1 MDEIPFYLQKPQD
14 NNELPS
20 FLKKY
25 DVVNLYGTNKSSGK
39 MSDLLSEELANNSR
53 TRTYLNNLY
62 NQNMER
68 INKYKKVPKTLPSA
82 WKDNI
87 DYTKG
92 YSSEIEDKF
101 RSEHDYL
108 GLADYLSKFKMNNI
122 MDQRA
127 YEQEI
132 SQLRRYGR
140 QYNAIQANAT
150 DEQRESI
157 AFLEAFNSGNIDD
170 LDNDNDYKKRYIEAI
185 SILGKSLALTE
196 VSHSGNSYAFSSD
209 YPGGKESSTITVT
222 FNTKHVSEAFWG
234 CGPDWLAKDTDENQY
249 ELFSKDTGYS
259 PSEIRN
265 ILGDNSISTKEG
277 KIIVTVPKSNI
288 EGIKFLTTVS
298 NWYNDTGRTKND
310 VSYASYDTEGNL
322 LDDHTLEIDNK
333 LQRISDI
340 IKKVN
345 NDKNVIEN
353 SIGAG
358 EQIMSTTILPYM
370 NEKQMQLM
378 NMRNRGI
385 MDANKVE
392 EEIKLDNKI
401 YENLLLGLSFSK
413 YDIYTDKNNEIE
425 GDETLN
431 PLTNNLEKGK
441 LKDYVRNAI
450 RDNRVTFNAG
460 ISGGK
465 YGTYL
470 KIAPKDEDG
479 NIITDNDDSRKGSVI
494 FIPGLFTKSVQKA
507 FDSSTQGKTVAEI
520 NSMQQYGYEY
530 TLSNGN
536 VLSNVGNDTAR
547 LYDANTDTYRN
558 ISREEAHDLLH
569 ESIIIEDATTNIR
582 NRMFNLDGTLRQ
594 GYNYEDDIKKITLA
608 AANELYDGQSLTSD
622 DLWTTSKEK
631 QKENEAR
638 GDIYYDYKRNRA
650 LDIYEQLRN
659 SIYKLLNFNK

>member
-1 MDEIPFYLQKPQD
+1 MADPLFYIGKPKDEENKI
-14 NNELPS
+14 PS
-20 FLKKY
+20 FLDTY
-25 DVVNLYGTNKSSGK
+25 TVVFPNHETKPI
-39 MSDLLSEELANNSR
+39 SDLLAKNITRNYNKNVALNELYYKNI
-53 TRTYLNNLY
+53 
-62 NQNMER
+62 ER
-68 INKYKKVPKTLPSA
+68 IKQQKVPKTLPSS

-92 YSSEIEDKF
+92 YSSKIEDKF

-108 GLADYLSKFKMNNI
+108 GLADYLSKFKMSNVI
-122 MDQRA
+122 DQRA

-157 AFLEAFNSGNIDD
+157 AFLEAFNNGNIDD
-170 LDNDNDYKKRYIEAI
+170 LDDDNDYKKRYIEAI
-185 SILGKSLALTE
+185 SILGRPTSFGIKKE
-196 VSHSGNSYAFSSD
+196 HNPDYVGNAED
-209 YPGGKESSTITVT
+209 KEASTITVS
-222 FNTKHVSEAFWG
+222 FNTKHVSRGFWG
-234 CGPDWLAKDTDENQY
+234 FGADWLSKDTDENQY
-249 ELFSKDTGYS
+249 ELFSKDTGYT
-259 PSEIRN
+259 PAEIRN
-265 ILGDNSISTKEG
+265 ILGDNSITTKEG
-277 KIIVTVPKSNI
+277 KIIVSVPKSNI
-288 EGIKFLTTVS
+288 EGIKFLSIVK
-298 NWYNDTGRTKND
+298 NWCNNTSRTADD
-310 VSYASYDTEGNL
+310 VRYASYDTNGNL
-322 LDDHTLEIDNK
+322 
-333 LQRISDI
+333 ISDDTLYIGTKISNISNI
-340 IKKVN
+340 IEKVN
-345 NDKNVIEN
+345 NDKNIIEN

-378 NMRNRGI
+378 NMRNRGLI
-385 MDANKVE
+385 DANKVE

-479 NIITDNDDSRKGSVI
+479 TIITDSNDSRKGSVI

-530 TLSNGN
+530 TLNNGN
-536 VLSNVGNDTAR
+536 VLSNIGNNTAR
-547 LYDANTDTYRN
+547 LYDANTNSYRD
-558 ISREEAHDLLH
+558 ITREEAHDLLH
-569 ESIIIEDATTNIR
+569 ESIIVEDATTNIR
-582 NRMFNLDGTLRQ
+582 NRMFNLDGTVRQ
-594 GYNYEDDIKKITLA
+594 GYDYEEDIRKIALA
-608 AANELYDGQSLTSD
+608 AANELYEGPNITSD
-622 DLWTTSKEK
+622 DVWVTSKEK

-638 GDIYYDYKRNRA
+638 GNIYYDYKRNRA
-650 LDIYEQLRN
+650 LDVYEQLKN
-659 SIYKLLNFNK
+659 SIYKLLNVNK

>member
-1 MDEIPFYLQKPQD
+1 MADPLFYIGKPKD
-14 NNELPS
+14 KENKIPS
-20 FLKKY
+20 FLYTYTVEFPNHETKP
-25 DVVNLYGTNKSSGK
+25 
-39 MSDLLSEELANNSR
+39 MSDLLAENI
-53 TRTYLNNLY
+53 TRNYNRNADLSNLY
-62 NQNMER
+62 YKNMER
-68 INKYKKVPKTLPSA
+68 VRQQKVPKTLPSS

-87 DYTKG
+87 DYNKG

-122 MDQRA
+122 IDQRA

-140 QYNAIQANAT
+140 QYNAIQAHAT

-157 AFLEAFNSGNIDD
+157 AFLEAFNNGNIDN
-170 LDNDNDYKKRYIEAI
+170 LDDDNDYKKRYIEAI
-185 SILGKSLALTE
+185 SILGKPTSFVRQNT
-196 VSHSGNSYAFSSD
+196 GNYAFTSD
-209 YPGGKESSTITVT
+209 YSGGKESSAITVA

-234 CGPDWLAKDTDENQY
+234 FGPDWMAKDTDENQY
-249 ELFSKDTGYS
+249 ELFSKDTGYT
-259 PSEIRN
+259 PSEIKN

-277 KIIVTVPKSNI
+277 KIIITVPKSNI
-288 EGIKFLTTVS
+288 EGIKFLSTVR
-298 NWYNDTGRTKND
+298 NWCNDTGRTEND
-310 VSYASYDTEGNL
+310 VSYASYDTNGNL
-322 LDDHTLEIDNK
+322 MDDNTVEIGGK
-333 LQRISDI
+333 IQRISDI

-345 NDKNVIEN
+345 NDKNIIEN

-378 NMRNRGI
+378 NMRNRGLI
-385 MDANKVE
+385 DANKVE

-479 NIITDNDDSRKGSVI
+479 TIITDSNDSRKGSVI

-530 TLSNGN
+530 TLNNGN
-536 VLSNVGNDTAR
+536 ILSNVGNNTAR
-547 LYDANTDTYRN
+547 LYDANSNSYKDIT
-558 ISREEAHDLLH
+558 REEAHDLLH
-569 ESIIIEDATTNIR
+569 ESIIVEDATTNIR
-582 NRMFNLDGTLRQ
+582 NRMFNLDGTVRQ
-594 GYNYEDDIKKITLA
+594 GYDYEEDIRKIALA
-608 AANELYDGQSLTSD
+608 AANELYEGPNITSD
-622 DLWTTSKEK
+622 DVWVTSKEK

-638 GDIYYDYKRNRA
+638 GNIYYDYKRNRA
-650 LDIYEQLRN
+650 LDVYEQLKN
-659 SIYKLLNFNK
+659 SIYKLLNVNK

>member
-20 FLKKY
+20 FLNTY
-25 DVVNLYGTNKSSGK
+25 YVDDLYGTGKSTK
-39 MSDLLSEELANNSR
+39 PMSDLLSEELANHSSKIY
-53 TRTYLNNLY
+53 YLNNLY
-62 NQNMER
+62 KQNMER
-68 INKYKKVPKTLPSA
+68 INQYKKVPKTLPSA

-157 AFLEAFNSGNIDD
+157 AFLEAFNNGNIDN

-185 SILGKSLALTE
+185 SILGRTTSFGIKKE
-196 VSHSGNSYAFSSD
+196 HNPDYVGNAED
-209 YPGGKESSTITVT
+209 KEASTITVS
-222 FNTKHVSEAFWG
+222 FNTKHVSRGFWG
-234 CGPDWLAKDTDENQY
+234 FGADWLSKDTDENQY
-249 ELFSKDTGYS
+249 ELFSKDTGYT
-259 PSEIRN
+259 PAEIRN
-265 ILGDNSISTKEG
+265 ILGDNSINIKEG
-277 KIIVTVPKSNI
+277 KIIISVPKSNI
-288 EGIKFLTTVS
+288 EGIKFLSTVKD
-298 NWYNDTGRTKND
+298 WCNDTSRTTDD
-310 VSYASYDTEGNL
+310 VGYASYDTNGNL
-322 LDDHTLEIDNK
+322 ISDDTIYIGTKISD
-333 LQRISDI
+333 ISDI

-345 NDKNVIEN
+345 NDKNIIEN

-385 MDANKVE
+385 MDANKVKD
-392 EEIKLDNKI
+392 EIDLDNKI
-401 YENLLLGLSFSK
+401 YENILLGLSFSK

-431 PLTNNLEKGK
+431 PLTDNLEKGK

-450 RDNRVTFNAG
+450 RDKRVTWNAG

-650 LDIYEQLRN
+650 LDIYEQLKN

>member
-20 FLKKY
+20 FLKTYQVGDATGKLTKPMSELLSN
-25 DVVNLYGTNKSSGK
+25 DLVTNHIRNTKLENLYI
-39 MSDLLSEELANNSR
+39 
-53 TRTYLNNLY
+53 
-62 NQNMER
+62 QNMGR
-68 INKYKKVPKTLPSA
+68 IDQYKKVPKTLPSA
-82 WKDNI
+82 WKNNI

-157 AFLEAFNSGNIDD
+157 AFLEAFNNGNIDD
-170 LDNDNDYKKRYIEAI
+170 LDNDNNYKKRYVDAI
-185 SILGKSLALTE
+185 SLLGRKGAYIF
-196 VSHSGNSYAFSSD
+196 GDYASDDYRSD
-209 YPGGKESSTITVT
+209 YADSPEAATITVS
-222 FNTKHVSEAFWG
+222 FNTKHVSRGLWG
-234 CGPDWLAKDTDENQY
+234 YGPDWMSKDTDENQY
-249 ELFSKDTGYS
+249 ELFSKDTGYT
-259 PSEIRN
+259 PSEIKT

-277 KIIVTVPKSNI
+277 RIIINIPKSNI
-288 EGIKFLTTVS
+288 EGIKFLSTVR
-298 NWYNDTGRTKND
+298 NWYNDTGRTTDD
-310 VSYASYDTEGNL
+310 VSYASYDTNKNL
-322 LDDHTLEIDNK
+322 ITDDTIYIGS
-333 LQRISDI
+333 RIQDI
-340 IKKVN
+340 SNIIEKVN
-345 NDKNVIEN
+345 NDKNIIEN
-353 SIGAG
+353 SIGASD
-358 EQIMSTTILPYM
+358 QIMSTTILPYM

-385 MDANKVE
+385 MDANKVKD
-392 EEIKLDNKI
+392 EIDLDNKI
-401 YENLLLGLSFSK
+401 YENILLGLSFSK
-413 YDIYTDKNNEIE
+413 YDIYTDKNNKIE

-431 PLTNNLEKGK
+431 PLTDNLEKGK

-450 RDNRVTFNAG
+450 RDKRVTWNAG

-569 ESIIIEDATTNIR
+569 ESIIVEDATTNIR

-608 AANELYDGQSLTSD
+608 AANELYDGQNLTSD

-650 LDIYEQLRN
+650 LDIYEQLKN

>member
-1 MDEIPFYLQKPQD
+1 MEEVPFYIRKPED

-20 FLKKY
+20 FLKSYK
-25 DVVNLYGTNKSSGK
+25 VNNLYDTNKSSGP
-39 MSDLLSEELANNSR
+39 MSDLLSEELATNSR
-53 TRTYLNNLY
+53 IVKKLTNLY
-62 NQNMER
+62 KQNMER
-68 INKYKKVPKTLPSA
+68 IRQQKVPKTLPSS

-108 GLADYLSKFKMNNI
+108 GLADYLSKFKMNNVI
-122 MDQRA
+122 DQRS

-157 AFLEAFNSGNIDD
+157 AFLEAFNNGNIDD
-170 LDNDNDYKKRYIEAI
+170 LDNDNDYKKRYIDAI
-185 SILGKSLALTE
+185 SLLGRKGAYIF
-196 VSHSGNSYAFSSD
+196 GDYASDDYRSD
-209 YPGGKESSTITVT
+209 YADSLEAATITVS
-222 FNTKHVSEAFWG
+222 FNTKHVSRGLWG
-234 CGPDWLAKDTDENQY
+234 YGPDWMSKDTDENQY
-249 ELFSKDTGYS
+249 ELFSKDTGYT
-259 PSEIRN
+259 PSEIKN
-265 ILGDNSISTKEG
+265 ILGDNSITTKEG
-277 KIIVTVPKSNI
+277 RIIINIPKSNI
-288 EGIKFLTTVS
+288 EGIKFLSTVR
-298 NWYNDTGRTKND
+298 NWCNDTGRTTDD
-310 VSYASYDTEGNL
+310 VSYASYDTNKNL
-322 LDDHTLEIDNK
+322 ITDDTIYIGS
-333 LQRISDI
+333 RIQDI
-340 IKKVN
+340 SNIIEKVN
-345 NDKNVIEN
+345 NDKNIIEN

-378 NMRNRGI
+378 NMRNRGLI
-385 MDANKVE
+385 DANKVE

-479 NIITDNDDSRKGSVI
+479 TIITDSNDSRKGSVI

-530 TLSNGN
+530 TLNNGN
-536 VLSNVGNDTAR
+536 ILSNIGNDTAR
-547 LYDANTDTYRN
+547 LYDANTNSYRD
-558 ISREEAHDLLH
+558 ITREEAHDLLH

-582 NRMFNLDGTLRQ
+582 NRMFNLDGTVRQ
-594 GYNYEDDIKKITLA
+594 GYNYEEDIRKIALA
-608 AANELYDGQSLTSD
+608 AANELYEGPNITSD
-622 DLWTTSKEK
+622 DVWVTSKEK

-638 GDIYYDYKRNRA
+638 GNIYYDYKRNRA
-650 LDIYEQLRN
+650 LDVYEQLKN
-659 SIYKLLNFNK
+659 SIYKLLNVNK

>member
-14 NNELPS
+14 NNKLPS
-20 FLKKY
+20 FLNTY
-25 DVVNLYGTNKSSGK
+25 YADDLYGTGKSTK
-39 MSDLLSEELANNSR
+39 PMSDLLSEELANHSR
-53 TRTYLNNLY
+53 KIYYLNNLY
-62 NQNMER
+62 KQNMER
-68 INKYKKVPKTLPSA
+68 INQYKKVPKTLPSA

-157 AFLEAFNSGNIDD
+157 AFLEAFNNGNIDN

-185 SILGKSLALTE
+185 SILGKTTSFGIKKE
-196 VSHSGNSYAFSSD
+196 HNPDYSGNAED
-209 YPGGKESSTITVT
+209 KEASIITVS
-222 FNTKHVSEAFWG
+222 FNTKHVSRGFWG
-234 CGPDWLAKDTDENQY
+234 LGADWLSKDTDENQY
-249 ELFSKDTGYS
+249 ELFSKDTGYT
-259 PSEIRN
+259 PAEIRN
-265 ILGDNSISTKEG
+265 ILGDNSITTKEG
-277 KIIVTVPKSNI
+277 KIIVSVPKSNI
-288 EGIKFLTTVS
+288 EGIKFLSTVK
-298 NWYNDTGRTKND
+298 NWCNDTSRTTDD
-310 VSYASYDTEGNL
+310 VGYASYDTNGNL
-322 LDDHTLEIDNK
+322 ISDDTIYIGTKISD
-333 LQRISDI
+333 ISDI

-345 NDKNVIEN
+345 NDKNIIEN
-353 SIGAG
+353 SIGVG

-385 MDANKVE
+385 MDANKVKD
-392 EEIKLDNKI
+392 EIDLDNKI
-401 YENLLLGLSFSK
+401 YENILLGLSFSK
-413 YDIYTDKNNEIE
+413 YDIYTDKNNKIE

-450 RDNRVTFNAG
+450 RDKRVTWNAG

-547 LYDANTDTYRN
+547 LYDVNTDTYRS

-569 ESIIIEDATTNIR
+569 ESIIIEDATANIR

-608 AANELYDGQSLTSD
+608 AANELCDGQSITSD
-622 DLWTTSKEK
+622 DLWATSKEK

-650 LDIYEQLRN
+650 LDIYEQLKN

>member
-1 MDEIPFYLQKPQD
+1 MADPLFYIGKPKDEKNKI
-14 NNELPS
+14 PS
-20 FLKKY
+20 FLDTYTVESPNHETKSMS
-25 DVVNLYGTNKSSGK
+25 NL
-39 MSDLLSEELANNSR
+39 LAEDIIRHYNRNAD
-53 TRTYLNNLY
+53 LNNLY
-62 NQNMER
+62 YKNMER
-68 INKYKKVPKTLPSA
+68 VRQQKVPKTLPSS

-92 YSSEIEDKF
+92 YSSKIEDKF

-108 GLADYLSKFKMNNI
+108 GLADYLSKFKMNNVI
-122 MDQRA
+122 DQRA

-157 AFLEAFNSGNIDD
+157 AFLEAFNNGNIDN
-170 LDNDNDYKKRYIEAI
+170 LDDDNDYKKKYIEAI
-185 SILGKSLALTE
+185 SILGRTTSFGIKKE
-196 VSHSGNSYAFSSD
+196 HNPDYVGNAED
-209 YPGGKESSTITVT
+209 KEASTITVS
-222 FNTKHVSEAFWG
+222 FNTKHVSRGFWG
-234 CGPDWLAKDTDENQY
+234 FGADWLSKDIDENQY
-249 ELFSKDTGYS
+249 ELFSKDTGYT
-259 PSEIRN
+259 PAEIRN
-265 ILGDNSISTKEG
+265 ILGDNSITIKEG
-277 KIIVTVPKSNI
+277 KIIVNVPKSNI
-288 EGIKFLTTVS
+288 EGIKFLSTVK
-298 NWYNDTGRTKND
+298 NWCNDTSRTTDD
-310 VSYASYDTEGNL
+310 VGYASYDTNGNL
-322 LDDHTLEIDNK
+322 ISDDTIYIGTKISD
-333 LQRISDI
+333 ISDI

-345 NDKNVIEN
+345 NDKNIIEN

-392 EEIKLDNKI
+392 EEIRLDNKI
-401 YENLLLGLSFSK
+401 YENLLLGISFSK

-431 PLTNNLEKGK
+431 PLTDNLEKGK

-479 NIITDNDDSRKGSVI
+479 TIITDSNDSRKGSVI
-494 FIPGLFTKSVQKA
+494 FIPDLFTKSVQKA

-530 TLSNGN
+530 TLNNGN
-536 VLSNVGNDTAR
+536 ILSNIGNNTAR
-547 LYDANTDTYRN
+547 LYDANTNSYRD
-558 ISREEAHDLLH
+558 ITREEAHDLLH
-569 ESIIIEDATTNIR
+569 ESIIVEDATTNIR
-582 NRMFNLDGTLRQ
+582 NRMFNLDGTVRQ
-594 GYNYEDDIKKITLA
+594 GYDYEEDIRKIALA
-608 AANELYDGQSLTSD
+608 AANELYEGPNITSD
-622 DLWTTSKEK
+622 DVWVTSKEK

-638 GDIYYDYKRNRA
+638 GNIYYDYKRNRA
-650 LDIYEQLRN
+650 LDVYEQLKN
-659 SIYKLLNFNK
+659 SIYKLLNVNK

>member
-14 NNELPS
+14 NNELQS
-20 FLKKY
+20 FLKPH
-25 DVVNLYGTNKSSGK
+25 VVGDFTGK
-39 MSDLLSEELANNSR
+39 VTKPMSYLLSKDLVTNSIIKSD
-53 TRTYLNNLY
+53 LNNLY
-62 NQNMER
+62 SQNMER
-68 INKYKKVPKTLPSA
+68 INQYKKVPKTLPSA
-82 WKDNI
+82 WKNNI

-122 MDQRA
+122 MDQRV

-157 AFLEAFNSGNIDD
+157 AFLEAFNNGNIDD

-185 SILGKSLALTE
+185 SILGKPTSFGLKKE
-196 VSHSGNSYAFSSD
+196 HNPD
-209 YPGGKESSTITVT
+209 YNGTIDNKEASTITVS
-222 FNTKHVSEAFWG
+222 FNTKHVSRGFWG
-234 CGPDWLAKDTDENQY
+234 LGADWLSKDTDENQY

-259 PSEIRN
+259 PAEIRN
-265 ILGDNSISTKEG
+265 ILGDNSINVKEG
-277 KIIVTVPKSNI
+277 KIIVSVPKSNI
-288 EGIKFLTTVS
+288 EGIKFLSTVK
-298 NWYNDTGRTKND
+298 NWCNDTSRTTDD
-310 VSYASYDTEGNL
+310 VRYASYDTNGNL
-322 LDDHTLEIDNK
+322 ISDDTNYIGT
-333 LQRISDI
+333 RISYISNI

-345 NDKNVIEN
+345 NDKNIIEN

-385 MDANKVE
+385 MDANKVKD
-392 EEIKLDNKI
+392 EIDLDNKI
-401 YENLLLGLSFSK
+401 YENILLGLSFSK
-413 YDIYTDKNNEIE
+413 YDIYTDKNNKIE

-450 RDNRVTFNAG
+450 RDKRVTWNAG

-479 NIITDNDDSRKGSVI
+479 NIITDNEDSRKGSVI

-569 ESIIIEDATTNIR
+569 ESIIVEDATTNIR

-650 LDIYEQLRN
+650 LDIYEQLKN

>member
-1 MDEIPFYLQKPQD
+1 MEEVPFYIGKPKDEQ
-14 NNELPS
+14 NKIPR
-20 FLKKY
+20 FLRTYEVDRGAYTTKP
-25 DVVNLYGTNKSSGK
+25 
-39 MSDLLSEELANNSR
+39 MSDLLSDDIIATDNRNANLS
-53 TRTYLNNLY
+53 NLY
-62 NQNMER
+62 YKNMER
-68 INKYKKVPKTLPSA
+68 VRQQKVPKTLPSS

-87 DYTKG
+87 DYNKG

-108 GLADYLSKFKMNNI
+108 GLADYLSKFKMNNVI
-122 MDQRA
+122 DQRA

-157 AFLEAFNSGNIDD
+157 AFLEAFNNGNIDN
-170 LDNDNDYKKRYIEAI
+170 LDDDNDYKKRYVDAI
-185 SILGKSLALTE
+185 SLLGRKGAYIF
-196 VSHSGNSYAFSSD
+196 GDYASDDYRSD
-209 YPGGKESSTITVT
+209 YVDSPEAATITVS
-222 FNTKHVSEAFWG
+222 FNTKHVSRGLWG
-234 CGPDWLAKDTDENQY
+234 FGPDWMAKDTDENQY
-249 ELFSKDTGYS
+249 ELFSKDTGYT
-259 PSEIRN
+259 PSEIKS
-265 ILGDNSISTKEG
+265 ILGDNSITTKEG
-277 KIIVTVPKSNI
+277 RIIINIPKSNI
-288 EGIKFLTTVS
+288 EGIKFLSTVR
-298 NWYNDTGRTKND
+298 NWCNDTGRTTDD
-310 VSYASYDTEGNL
+310 VSYASYDTNKNL
-322 LDDHTLEIDNK
+322 ITDDTIYIGS
-333 LQRISDI
+333 RIQDI
-340 IKKVN
+340 SNIIEKVN
-345 NDKNVIEN
+345 NDKNIIEN

-378 NMRNRGI
+378 NMRNRGLI
-385 MDANKVE
+385 DANKVE

-413 YDIYTDKNNEIE
+413 YDIYTDKNNKIE

-479 NIITDNDDSRKGSVI
+479 TIITDSNDSRKGSVI

-530 TLSNGN
+530 TLNNGN
-536 VLSNVGNDTAR
+536 ILSNIGNNTAR
-547 LYDANTDTYRN
+547 LYDANTNTYRD
-558 ISREEAHDLLH
+558 ITREEAHDLLH
-569 ESIIIEDATTNIR
+569 ESIIVEDATTNIR
-582 NRMFNLDGTLRQ
+582 NRMFNLDGTVRQ
-594 GYNYEDDIKKITLA
+594 GYDYEEDIRKIALA
-608 AANELYDGQSLTSD
+608 AANELYEGPNITSD
-622 DLWTTSKEK
+622 DVWVTSKEK

-638 GDIYYDYKRNRA
+638 GNIYYDYKCNRA
-650 LDIYEQLRN
+650 LDVYEQLKN
-659 SIYKLLNFNK
+659 SIYKLLNVNK

>member
-1 MDEIPFYLQKPQD
+1 MEEVPFYIRKPENKENEISRFLYTYPVPTKTKNIQASYLLGDTFAYD
-14 NNELPS
+14 NKKEDNLNELYY
-20 FLKKY
+20 K
-25 DVVNLYGTNKSSGK
+25 
-39 MSDLLSEELANNSR
+39 
-53 TRTYLNNLY
+53 
-62 NQNMER
+62 NMER
-68 INKYKKVPKTLPSA
+68 IKQNKVPKTLPSS

-87 DYTKG
+87 DYNKG

-122 MDQRA
+122 IDQRN

-140 QYNAIQANAT
+140 QYNSIQANAT

-157 AFLEAFNSGNIDD
+157 AFLEAFNNGNIDD
-170 LDNDNDYKKRYIEAI
+170 LDNDNDYKKRYIRAI
-185 SILGKSLALTE
+185 SLLGKNGAYIFGDY
-196 VSHSGNSYAFSSD
+196 VSDDYRSD
-209 YPGGKESSTITVT
+209 YSNSPEAATITVS
-222 FNTKHVSEAFWG
+222 FNTKHVSRGLWG
-234 CGPDWLAKDTDENQY
+234 YGPDWMSKDTDENQY
-249 ELFSKDTGYS
+249 ELFSKDTGYT
-259 PSEIRN
+259 PSEIKN
-265 ILGDNSISTKEG
+265 ILGDNSISIKEG
-277 KIIVTVPKSNI
+277 RIIINIPKSNI
-288 EGIKFLTTVS
+288 EGIKFLSTVR
-298 NWYNDTGRTKND
+298 NWCNDTGRTTDD
-310 VSYASYDTEGNL
+310 VSYASYDTNKNL
-322 LDDHTLEIDNK
+322 ITDDTIYIGS
-333 LQRISDI
+333 RIQDI
-340 IKKVN
+340 SNIIEKVN
-345 NDKNVIEN
+345 NDKNIIEN
-353 SIGAG
+353 AIGAN

-378 NMRNRGI
+378 NMRNRGLI
-385 MDANKVE
+385 DSNKVE

-431 PLTNNLEKGK
+431 PLTDNLEKGK

-479 NIITDNDDSRKGSVI
+479 IIITDNNDSRKGSVI

-530 TLSNGN
+530 TLNNGN
-536 VLSNVGNDTAR
+536 ILSNIGNDTAR
-547 LYDANTDTYRN
+547 LYDVNTNSYRD
-558 ISREEAHDLLH
+558 ITREEAHNLLH

-582 NRMFNLDGTLRQ
+582 NRMFNLDGTVRQ
-594 GYNYEDDIKKITLA
+594 GYNYEEDIRKIALA
-608 AANELYDGQSLTSD
+608 AANELYEGPSITSD
-622 DLWTTSKEK
+622 DVWVTSKEK

-638 GDIYYDYKRNRA
+638 GNIYYDYKRNRA
-650 LDIYEQLRN
+650 LDVYEQLKN
-659 SIYKLLNFNK
+659 SIYKLLNVNK

>member
-20 FLKKY
+20 FLSSY
-25 DVVNLYGTNKSSGK
+25 IVENLYGTNKSSK
-39 MSDLLSEELANNSR
+39 PMSNLLSEELANHSVIR
-53 TRTYLNNLY
+53 THLNNLY

-68 INKYKKVPKTLPSA
+68 INQYKKVPKTLPSA

-157 AFLEAFNSGNIDD
+157 AFLEAFNSGNIDN
-170 LDNDNDYKKRYIEAI
+170 LDNDNDYKKRYTEAI
-185 SILGKSLALTE
+185 SKLGRKGSYIFGDYASEDYRSDNYDSPDASTLT
-196 VSHSGNSYAFSSD
+196 VA
-209 YPGGKESSTITVT
+209 
-222 FNTKHVSEAFWG
+222 FNTKHVSYGLWG
-234 CGPDWLAKDTDENQY
+234 YGFDWMSKDTDENQY
-249 ELFSKDTGYS
+249 ELFSKDTGYT
-259 PSEIRN
+259 PSEIKN
-265 ILGDNSISTKEG
+265 ILGDNAISTKEG
-277 KIIVTVPKSNI
+277 KIIITVPKYNI
-288 EGIKFLTTVS
+288 DGIKFLSTVR
-298 NWYNDTGRTKND
+298 NWCNDTGRTKDD
-310 VSYASYDTEGNL
+310 VSYASYDTNGNL
-322 LDDHTLEIDNK
+322 ITDDTIYIGS
-333 LQRISDI
+333 RIEDISNI

-345 NDKNVIEN
+345 NDKNIIEN
-353 SIGAG
+353 SIGVG

-385 MDANKVE
+385 MDANKVKD
-392 EEIKLDNKI
+392 EIDLDNKI
-401 YENLLLGLSFSK
+401 YENILLGLSFSK

-431 PLTNNLEKGK
+431 PLTDNLEKGK

-450 RDNRVTFNAG
+450 RDKRVTWNAG

-479 NIITDNDDSRKGSVI
+479 NIITDNNDSRKGSVI

-569 ESIIIEDATTNIR
+569 ESIIVEDATTNIR

-594 GYNYEDDIKKITLA
+594 GYNYEDDIKKIALA

-622 DLWTTSKEK
+622 DIWTTSKEK

-650 LDIYEQLRN
+650 LDIYEQLKN

>member
-20 FLKKY
+20 FLQQY
-25 DVVNLYGTNKSSGK
+25 NVVNLYGTNKSSGR
-39 MSDLLSEELANNSR
+39 MSDLLSEELANHSR
-53 TRTYLNNLY
+53 TTLALNNLY
-62 NQNMER
+62 KQNMER
-68 INKYKKVPKTLPSA
+68 INQYKKVPKTLPSA

-122 MDQRA
+122 IDQRA

-150 DEQRESI
+150 DEQKESI
-157 AFLEAFNSGNIDD
+157 AFLEAFNSGNIDN
-170 LDNDNDYKKRYIEAI
+170 LDNDNDYKKRYTEAI

-234 CGPDWLAKDTDENQY
+234 WGPDWLAKDTDENQY

-288 EGIKFLTTVS
+288 EGIKFLTIVS

-378 NMRNRGI
+378 NIRNRGI
-385 MDANKVE
+385 MDANKVKD
-392 EEIKLDNKI
+392 EIDLDNKI
-401 YENLLLGLSFSK
+401 YENILLGLSFSK

-431 PLTNNLEKGK
+431 PLTDNLEKGK

-450 RDNRVTFNAG
+450 RDKRVTWNAG

-547 LYDANTDTYRN
+547 LYDANTDTYRS

-569 ESIIIEDATTNIR
+569 ESIIVEDATANIR

-622 DLWTTSKEK
+622 DLWSISKEK

-650 LDIYEQLRN
+650 LDIYEQLKN

>member
-1 MDEIPFYLQKPQD
+1 MDEIPFYLQKPQN

-20 FLKKY
+20 FLNTY
-25 DVVNLYGTNKSSGK
+25 YVDNLYGTGKSTK
-39 MSDLLSEELANNSR
+39 PMSDLLLEELANRSR
-53 TRTYLNNLY
+53 TRTDLNNLY

-68 INKYKKVPKTLPSA
+68 INQYKKVPKTLPSA
-82 WKDNI
+82 WKNNI

-157 AFLEAFNSGNIDD
+157 AFLEAFNSGNIDN
-170 LDNDNDYKKRYIEAI
+170 LDNNNNYKKRYIDTI
-185 SILGKSLALTE
+185 SKLGRKGAYIFGDYASEDYRSDNYDSPDASTLT
-196 VSHSGNSYAFSSD
+196 VA
-209 YPGGKESSTITVT
+209 
-222 FNTKHVSEAFWG
+222 FNTKHVSYGLWG
-234 CGPDWLAKDTDENQY
+234 YGFDWMSKDTDENQY
-249 ELFSKDTGYS
+249 ELFSKDTGYT
-259 PSEIRN
+259 PSEIKN
-265 ILGDNSISTKEG
+265 ILGDNAISTKEG
-277 KIIVTVPKSNI
+277 KIIITVPKSNI
-288 EGIKFLTTVS
+288 EGIKFLSTVR
-298 NWYNDTGRTKND
+298 NWCNDTSRTKDD
-310 VSYASYDTEGNL
+310 VSYASYDTNGNL
-322 LDDHTLEIDNK
+322 
-333 LQRISDI
+333 ISDDTIYIGSRIEDISNI

-345 NDKNVIEN
+345 NDKNIIEN
-353 SIGAG
+353 SIGAN
-358 EQIMSTTILPYM
+358 EQIMFTTILPYM

-378 NMRNRGI
+378 NMRNMGI
-385 MDANKVE
+385 MDANKIKN
-392 EEIKLDNKI
+392 EIDLDNEI
-401 YENLLLGLSFSK
+401 YENILLGLSFSK

-431 PLTNNLEKGK
+431 PLTDNLEKGK

-450 RDNRVTFNAG
+450 RDKRVTWNAG

-479 NIITDNDDSRKGSVI
+479 NIITDNNDSRKGSVI

-569 ESIIIEDATTNIR
+569 ESIIVEDATTNIR

-594 GYNYEDDIKKITLA
+594 GYNYEDDIKKIALA

-622 DLWTTSKEK
+622 DIWTTSKEK

-650 LDIYEQLRN
+650 LDIYEQLKN

>member
-14 NNELPS
+14 NKELPS
-20 FLKKY
+20 FLNQYTVY
-25 DVVNLYGTNKSSGK
+25 DLYNTNKSSGY
-39 MSDLLSEELANNSR
+39 MSDLLSEELATHSSMV
-53 TRTYLNNLY
+53 TQLTNLY
-62 NQNMER
+62 KQNMER
-68 INKYKKVPKTLPSA
+68 VKQQKVPKTLPSA

-157 AFLEAFNSGNIDD
+157 AFLEAFNSGNIDN
-170 LDNDNDYKKRYIEAI
+170 LDNDNDYKKRYTEAI
-185 SILGKSLALTE
+185 SKLGRKGAYIFADYNTDDYRSDDYDSPDASTLT
-196 VSHSGNSYAFSSD
+196 VA
-209 YPGGKESSTITVT
+209 
-222 FNTKHVSEAFWG
+222 FNTKHVSYGLWG
-234 CGPDWLAKDTDENQY
+234 YGFDWMSKDIDENQY

-277 KIIVTVPKSNI
+277 KIIITVPKSNI
-288 EGIKFLTTVS
+288 DGIKFLSTVR
-298 NWYNDTGRTKND
+298 NWCNDTGRTKDD
-310 VSYASYDTEGNL
+310 VSYASYDTNGNL
-322 LDDHTLEIDNK
+322 ISDDTIYIGSRIED
-333 LQRISDI
+333 ISDI

-345 NDKNVIEN
+345 NDKNIIEN

-385 MDANKVE
+385 MDANKVKD
-392 EEIKLDNKI
+392 EIDLDNKI
-401 YENLLLGLSFSK
+401 YENILLGLSFSK

-431 PLTNNLEKGK
+431 PLTDNLEKGK

-450 RDNRVTFNAG
+450 RDKRVTWNAG

-494 FIPGLFTKSVQKA
+494 FIPGLFTKSVQRA

-569 ESIIIEDATTNIR
+569 ESIIVEDATTNIR

-594 GYNYEDDIKKITLA
+594 GYDYEDDIKKITLA
-608 AANELYDGQSLTSD
+608 AANELYDGQNLTSD

-650 LDIYEQLRN
+650 LDIYEQLKN

>member
-1 MDEIPFYLQKPQD
+1 MEEVPFYIRKPEDKIPNFLNTYTYNIGANETKLSNLVAQD
-14 NNELPS
+14 IFTTYGRNKDLNELYY
-20 FLKKY
+20 K
-25 DVVNLYGTNKSSGK
+25 
-39 MSDLLSEELANNSR
+39 
-53 TRTYLNNLY
+53 
-62 NQNMER
+62 NMER
-68 INKYKKVPKTLPSA
+68 VRQQKVPKTLPSS

-122 MDQRA
+122 IDQRA

-157 AFLEAFNSGNIDD
+157 AFLEAFNNGNIDD
-170 LDNDNDYKKRYIEAI
+170 LDDDNDYKKRYVGAI
-185 SILGKSLALTE
+185 SLLGRKGAYIF
-196 VSHSGNSYAFSSD
+196 GDYASDDYRSD
-209 YPGGKESSTITVT
+209 YTNSPEAATITVS
-222 FNTKHVSEAFWG
+222 FNTKHVSRGLWG
-234 CGPDWLAKDTDENQY
+234 YGPDWMSKDTDENQY
-249 ELFSKDTGYS
+249 ELFSKDTGYT
-259 PSEIRN
+259 PSEIKN
-265 ILGDNSISTKEG
+265 ILGDNSISVKEG
-277 KIIVTVPKSNI
+277 RIIVNIPKSNI
-288 EGIKFLTTVS
+288 EGIKFLSTVR
-298 NWYNDTGRTKND
+298 NWCNDTGRTTDD
-310 VSYASYDTEGNL
+310 VSYASYDTNKNL
-322 LDDHTLEIDNK
+322 ITDDTLYIGS
-333 LQRISDI
+333 RIQDI
-340 IKKVN
+340 SNIIEKVN
-345 NDKNVIEN
+345 NDKNIIEN

-385 MDANKVE
+385 IDANKVE

-431 PLTNNLEKGK
+431 PLTNDLEKGK

-479 NIITDNDDSRKGSVI
+479 TIITDNDDSRKGSVI

-530 TLSNGN
+530 TLNNGN
-536 VLSNVGNDTAR
+536 ILSNIGNNTAR
-547 LYDANTDTYRN
+547 LYDANTNSYRD

-582 NRMFNLDGTLRQ
+582 NRMFNLDGTVRQ
-594 GYNYEDDIKKITLA
+594 GYNYEEDIRKIALA
-608 AANELYDGQSLTSD
+608 AANELYEGPNITSD
-622 DLWTTSKEK
+622 DVWVTSKEK

-638 GDIYYDYKRNRA
+638 GNIYYDYKRNRA
-650 LDIYEQLRN
+650 LDVYEQLKN
-659 SIYKLLNFNK
+659 SIYKLLNVNK

>member
-20 FLKKY
+20 FLDPY
-25 DVVNLYGTNKSSGK
+25 YVNNLYGTGK
-39 MSDLLSEELANNSR
+39 NSKLMSKLLSDELATHSN
-53 TRTYLNNLY
+53 TRINLNNLY
-62 NQNMER
+62 SQNMER
-68 INKYKKVPKTLPSA
+68 INQYKKVPKTLPSA
-82 WKDNI
+82 WKNNI

-157 AFLEAFNSGNIDD
+157 AFLEAFNSGNIDN
-170 LDNDNDYKKRYIEAI
+170 LDNDNDYKKRYIDTI
-185 SILGKSLALTE
+185 SKLGRKGAYIFGDYASEDYRSDNYDSPDASTLT
-196 VSHSGNSYAFSSD
+196 VA
-209 YPGGKESSTITVT
+209 
-222 FNTKHVSEAFWG
+222 FNTKHVSYGLWG
-234 CGPDWLAKDTDENQY
+234 YGFDWMSKDIDENQY
-249 ELFSKDTGYS
+249 ELFSKDTGYT

-265 ILGDNSISTKEG
+265 ILGDNAISTKEG
-277 KIIVTVPKSNI
+277 KIIITVPKSNI
-288 EGIKFLTTVS
+288 EGIKFLSTVR
-298 NWYNDTGRTKND
+298 NWYNDTSRTKDD
-310 VSYASYDTEGNL
+310 VSYASYDTNGNL
-322 LDDHTLEIDNK
+322 
-333 LQRISDI
+333 ISDDTIYIGSRIEDISNI

-345 NDKNVIEN
+345 NDKNIIEN

-385 MDANKVE
+385 MDANKVKD
-392 EEIKLDNKI
+392 EIDLDNKI
-401 YENLLLGLSFSK
+401 YENILLGLSFSK

-431 PLTNNLEKGK
+431 PLTDNLEKGK

-450 RDNRVTFNAG
+450 RDKRVTWNAG

-479 NIITDNDDSRKGSVI
+479 TIITDNDDSRKGSVI

-569 ESIIIEDATTNIR
+569 ESIIVEDATTNIR

-622 DLWTTSKEK
+622 DIWTTSKEK

-638 GDIYYDYKRNRA
+638 GNIYYDYKRNRA
-650 LDIYEQLRN
+650 LDIYEQLKN